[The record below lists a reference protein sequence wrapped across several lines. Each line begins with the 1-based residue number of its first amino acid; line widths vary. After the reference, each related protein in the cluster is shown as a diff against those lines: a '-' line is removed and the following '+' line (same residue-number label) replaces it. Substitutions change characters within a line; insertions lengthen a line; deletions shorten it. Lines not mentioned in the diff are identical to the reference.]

1 MSCLLSI
8 HCNLTSSYLHFA
20 DLANMSTKL
29 LLFLF
34 FLFCSWKSLCLRFLF
49 PEAIPPS
56 LSTLALPTWARR
68 LGMVKKASKVMI
80 KGKYLPILENMCH
93 CIYTANGNNSS
104 TYNLII
110 LYICVSTVSPRIA
123 YIFVQKIHHAIW
135 NCTVWIYTMMFVKS
149 RAILKNC
156 AILLTRSNILG
167 PKS

>member
-29 LLFLF
+29 LHFSF

-80 KGKYLPILENMCH
+80 KGKYLPILEMFHC

-110 LYICVSTVSPRIA
+110 LYICVSILH
-123 YIFVQKIHHAIW
+123 IQIKWIKIHIIPSQCKTKCILSGRRSCQNCHLHIW
-135 NCTVWIYTMMFVKS
+135 CG
-149 RAILKNC
+149 
-156 AILLTRSNILG
+156 LG
-167 PKS
+167 N

>member
-20 DLANMSTKL
+20 ELANMSTKL
-29 LLFLF
+29 LHFSF

-110 LYICVSTVSPRIA
+110 LYICVSIQ
-123 YIFVQKIHHAIW
+123 IKWIKIHIKPSQCKTKCILSGRRSCQNCHLHIW
-135 NCTVWIYTMMFVKS
+135 CG
-149 RAILKNC
+149 
-156 AILLTRSNILG
+156 LG
-167 PKS
+167 N

>member
-1 MSCLLSI
+1 MSCFLSI

-29 LLFLF
+29 LHFSF

-110 LYICVSTVSPRIA
+110 LYICVSIQ
-123 YIFVQKIHHAIW
+123 IKWIKIHIIPSQCKTKCILSGRRSCQNCHLHIW
-135 NCTVWIYTMMFVKS
+135 CS
-149 RAILKNC
+149 SL
-156 AILLTRSNILG
+156 SN
-167 PKS
+167 

>member
-29 LLFLF
+29 LHFSF

-110 LYICVSTVSPRIA
+110 LYICVSIQ
-123 YIFVQKIHHAIW
+123 IKWIKIHIIPSQCKTKCILSGRRSCQNCHLHIW
-135 NCTVWIYTMMFVKS
+135 CG
-149 RAILKNC
+149 
-156 AILLTRSNILG
+156 LG
-167 PKS
+167 N

>member
-1 MSCLLSI
+1 MLDQNYNMLVPWYVMSLIYPLQSNI
-8 HCNLTSSYLHFA
+8 ILFA
-20 DLANMSTKL
+20 LCRLGKYVNKT
-29 LLFLF
+29 FTFTF

-110 LYICVSTVSPRIA
+110 LYICVSIQ
-123 YIFVQKIHHAIW
+123 IKWIKIHI
-135 NCTVWIYTMMFVKS
+135 IPS
-149 RAILKNC
+149 
-156 AILLTRSNILG
+156 
-167 PKS
+167 

>member
-1 MSCLLSI
+1 MLVPWYVMSLIYPLQSNI
-8 HCNLTSSYLHFA
+8 ILFA
-20 DLANMSTKL
+20 LCRLGKYVNKTFTFS
-29 LLFLF
+29 F

-110 LYICVSTVSPRIA
+110 LYICVSCIQ
-123 YIFVQKIHHAIW
+123 IKWIKIHIIPSQCKTKCILSGRRSCQNCHLHIW
-135 NCTVWIYTMMFVKS
+135 CG
-149 RAILKNC
+149 
-156 AILLTRSNILG
+156 LG
-167 PKS
+167 N